1 MENAVNLELIITLIS
16 VVVAIVS
23 ARYALNVRKYLR
35 EIIDVSKRVSNNEH
49 HARMD
54 LGGNGGLGEFAKN
67 YNEMIRNLY
76 NTFDELEYKNLQL
89 RSILKSI
96 SNGILAIDIE
106 GNILLINDEA
116 KKMIGCPKE
125 VMVEGRNISFA
136 IRNDVILKQI
146 MMFMGSKE
154 NEKSVINLDDGR
166 FLRVK
171 LDPVYLQ
178 NNKSIVIGSIVNIE
192 DITERVRIE
201 NMRRDFVAN
210 VSHELKTP
218 LTSISGFAETLRLNE
233 NIDTETRNR
242 FLNIIDG
249 EANRLRRLIED
260 ILTLSF
266 IENDKKEE
274 TDEIV
279 LYSVYKKVEDMI
291 MISAKTKNISLNC
304 DADESIKIK
313 ANADYIKQVI
323 LNLVDNAIKYT
334 PENGEVNVKIFT
346 EEDKAVIKVS
356 DNGMGIP
363 KEDQSRIFERFYRV
377 DKARSREIGGTGLG
391 LAITKHI
398 VMNLGGTISVESELE
413 KGSTFTVKIPIKR
426 ERTVA

>member
-1 MENAVNLELIITLIS
+1 MVDTINIEIIITLVS
-16 VVVAIVS
+16 VVIAIVS
-23 ARYALNVRKYLR
+23 ARYAINVRKYLR

-54 LGGNGGLGEFAKN
+54 LGGNGELGEFAKN
-67 YNEMIRNLY
+67 YNDMIKNLY

-116 KKMIGCPKE
+116 KKMINCPKE

-136 IRNDVILKQI
+136 IRNDMILKQI

-154 NEKSVINLDDGR
+154 NEKTVVNLDDGR
-166 FLRVK
+166 FLRIK

-192 DITERVRIE
+192 DISERVRAE
-201 NMRRDFVAN
+201 NMRKDFVAN

-218 LTSISGFAETLRLNE
+218 LTSISGFAETLKLNE
-233 NIDTETRNR
+233 NIDKETRNR
-242 FLNIIDG
+242 FLGIIDG
-249 EANRLRRLIED
+249 EANRLKRLIED

-274 TDEIV
+274 KESIN
-279 LYSVYKKVEDMI
+279 LYSVYRRVEDML
-291 MISAKTKNISLNC
+291 MISAKTKSIELVC
-304 DADESIKIK
+304 DADESINIR
-313 ANADYIKQVI
+313 ANADYVKQII

-334 PENGEVNVKIFT
+334 PENGDVNVKIFK
-346 EEDKAVIKVS
+346 EKDYAVIKVS
-356 DNGMGIP
+356 DTGMGIP
-363 KEDQSRIFERFYRV
+363 KEDQARIFERFYRV

-398 VMNLGGTISVESELE
+398 VINLGGTISVESVLE

-426 ERTVA
+426 D

>member
-1 MENAVNLELIITLIS
+1 MDPINIELIVTLIS
-16 VVVAIVS
+16 VVIAIVS
-23 ARYALNVRKYLR
+23 ARYAINVRKYLR

-54 LGGNGGLGEFAKN
+54 LGGNGELGEFAKN
-67 YNEMIRNLY
+67 YNEMIKSLY

-116 KKMIGCPKE
+116 KKMINCPKE

-136 IRNDVILKQI
+136 IRNDLILKQI
-146 MMFMGSKE
+146 MMFMGSKV
-154 NEKSVINLDDGR
+154 NEKTIINMEDGR
-166 FLRVK
+166 FLRIK

-192 DITERVRIE
+192 DISERVRAE
-201 NMRRDFVAN
+201 NMRKDFVAN

-218 LTSISGFAETLRLNE
+218 LTSISGFAETLKLNE
-233 NIDTETRNR
+233 NIDKETRNR
-242 FLNIIDG
+242 FLTIIDG

-274 TDEIV
+274 KEAIN
-279 LYSVYKKVEDMI
+279 LYSVYRRVEDML
-291 MISAKTKNISLNC
+291 MISARTKNISLNC
-304 DADESIKIK
+304 DADETIKIA
-313 ANADYIKQVI
+313 ANADYVKQII

-334 PENGEVNVKIFT
+334 PENGNVNVKIFA
-346 EEDKAVIKVS
+346 DKDDAVIKVS
-356 DNGMGIP
+356 DTGMGIP
-363 KEDQSRIFERFYRV
+363 KEDQARIFERFYRV

-398 VMNLGGTISVESELE
+398 AMNLGGTISVESELE
-413 KGSTFTVKIPIKR
+413 KGSTFTVRIPIKR
-426 ERTVA
+426 D

>member
-1 MENAVNLELIITLIS
+1 MDPINIELIVTLIS
-16 VVVAIVS
+16 VVIAIVS
-23 ARYALNVRKYLR
+23 ARYAINVRKYLR

-54 LGGNGGLGEFAKN
+54 LGGNGELGEFAKN
-67 YNEMIRNLY
+67 YNEMIKNLY

-116 KKMIGCPKE
+116 KKMINCPKE

-136 IRNDVILKQI
+136 IRNDLILKQI

-154 NEKSVINLDDGR
+154 NEKTVVNLDDGR
-166 FLRVK
+166 FLRIK

-192 DITERVRIE
+192 DISERVRAE
-201 NMRRDFVAN
+201 NMRKDFVAN

-218 LTSISGFAETLRLNE
+218 LTSISGFAETLKLNE
-233 NIDTETRNR
+233 NIDKETRNR
-242 FLNIIDG
+242 FLGIIDG
-249 EANRLRRLIED
+249 EANRLKRLIED

-274 TDEIV
+274 KESIN
-279 LYSVYKKVEDMI
+279 LYSVYRRVEDML
-291 MISAKTKNISLNC
+291 MISAKTKSIELVC
-304 DADESIKIK
+304 DADESINIR
-313 ANADYIKQVI
+313 ANADYVKQII

-334 PENGEVNVKIFT
+334 PENGDVNVKIFK
-346 EEDKAVIKVS
+346 EKDYAVIKVS
-356 DNGMGIP
+356 DTGMGIP
-363 KEDQSRIFERFYRV
+363 KEDQARIFERFYRV

-398 VMNLGGTISVESELE
+398 VINLGGTISVESVLE

-426 ERTVA
+426 D

>member
-1 MENAVNLELIITLIS
+1 MDPINIELIVTLIS
-16 VVVAIVS
+16 VVIAIVS
-23 ARYALNVRKYLR
+23 ARYAINVRKYLR

-54 LGGNGGLGEFAKN
+54 LGGNGELGEFAKN
-67 YNEMIRNLY
+67 YNEMIKSLY
-76 NTFDELEYKNLQL
+76 NTFDELEYKNLEL

-116 KKMIGCPKE
+116 KKMINCPKE

-136 IRNDVILKQI
+136 IRNDLILKQI
-146 MMFMGSKE
+146 MMFMGSKV
-154 NEKSVINLDDGR
+154 NEKTIINMEDGR
-166 FLRVK
+166 FLRIK

-192 DITERVRIE
+192 DISERVRAE
-201 NMRRDFVAN
+201 NMRKDFVAN

-218 LTSISGFAETLRLNE
+218 LTSISGFAETLKLNE
-233 NIDTETRNR
+233 NIDKETRNR
-242 FLNIIDG
+242 FLTIIDG

-274 TDEIV
+274 KEAIN
-279 LYSVYKKVEDMI
+279 LYSVYRRVEDML
-291 MISAKTKNISLNC
+291 MISARTKNISLNC
-304 DADESIKIK
+304 DADETIKIA
-313 ANADYIKQVI
+313 ANADYVKQII

-334 PENGEVNVKIFT
+334 PENGNVNVKIFA
-346 EEDKAVIKVS
+346 DKDDAVIKVS
-356 DNGMGIP
+356 DTGMGIP
-363 KEDQSRIFERFYRV
+363 KEDQARIFERFYRV

-398 VMNLGGTISVESELE
+398 AMNLGGTISVESELE
-413 KGSTFTVKIPIKR
+413 KGSTFTVRIPIKR
-426 ERTVA
+426 D

>member
-1 MENAVNLELIITLIS
+1 MVDTINIEIIITLVS
-16 VVVAIVS
+16 VVIAIVS
-23 ARYALNVRKYLR
+23 ARYAINVRKYLR

-54 LGGNGGLGEFAKN
+54 LGGNGELGEFAKN
-67 YNEMIRNLY
+67 YNDMIKSLY
-76 NTFDELEYKNLQL
+76 NTLDELEYKNLQL

-116 KKMIGCPKE
+116 KKMINCPKE

-136 IRNDVILKQI
+136 IRNDLILKQI

-154 NEKSVINLDDGR
+154 NEKTVVNLDDGR
-166 FLRVK
+166 FLRIK

-192 DITERVRIE
+192 DISERVRAE
-201 NMRRDFVAN
+201 NMRKDFVAN

-218 LTSISGFAETLRLNE
+218 LTSISGFAETLKLNE
-233 NIDTETRNR
+233 NIDKETRNR
-242 FLNIIDG
+242 FLGIIDG
-249 EANRLRRLIED
+249 EANRLKRLIED

-274 TDEIV
+274 KESIN
-279 LYSVYKKVEDMI
+279 LYSVYRRVEDML
-291 MISAKTKNISLNC
+291 MISAKTKSIELVC
-304 DADESIKIK
+304 DADESINIR
-313 ANADYIKQVI
+313 ANADYVKQII

-334 PENGEVNVKIFT
+334 PENGDVNVKIFK
-346 EEDKAVIKVS
+346 EKDYAVIKVS
-356 DNGMGIP
+356 DTGMGIP
-363 KEDQSRIFERFYRV
+363 KEDQARIFERFYRV

-398 VMNLGGTISVESELE
+398 VINLGGTISVESVLE

-426 ERTVA
+426 D

>member
-1 MENAVNLELIITLIS
+1 MDPINIELIVTLIS
-16 VVVAIVS
+16 VVIAIVS
-23 ARYALNVRKYLR
+23 ARYAINVRKYLR

-54 LGGNGGLGEFAKN
+54 LGGNGELGEFAKN
-67 YNEMIRNLY
+67 YNEMIKSLY

-116 KKMIGCPKE
+116 KKMINCPKE

-136 IRNDVILKQI
+136 IRNNLILKQI
-146 MMFMGSKE
+146 MMFMGSKV
-154 NEKSVINLDDGR
+154 NEKTIINMEDGR
-166 FLRVK
+166 FLRIK

-192 DITERVRIE
+192 DISERVRAE
-201 NMRRDFVAN
+201 NMRKDFVAN

-218 LTSISGFAETLRLNE
+218 LTSISGFAETLKLNE
-233 NIDTETRNR
+233 NIDKETRNR
-242 FLNIIDG
+242 FLTIIDG

-274 TDEIV
+274 KEAIN
-279 LYSVYKKVEDMI
+279 LYSVYRRVEDML
-291 MISAKTKNISLNC
+291 MISARTKNISLNC
-304 DADESIKIK
+304 DADETIKIA
-313 ANADYIKQVI
+313 ANADYVKQII

-334 PENGEVNVKIFT
+334 PENGNVNVKIFA
-346 EEDKAVIKVS
+346 DKDDAVIKVS
-356 DNGMGIP
+356 DTGMGIP
-363 KEDQSRIFERFYRV
+363 KEDQARIFERFYRV

-398 VMNLGGTISVESELE
+398 AMNLGGTISVESELE
-413 KGSTFTVKIPIKR
+413 KGSTFTVRIPIKR
-426 ERTVA
+426 D

>member
-1 MENAVNLELIITLIS
+1 MDPINIELIVTLIS
-16 VVVAIVS
+16 VVIAIVS
-23 ARYALNVRKYLR
+23 ARYAINVRKYLR

-54 LGGNGGLGEFAKN
+54 LGGNGELGEFAKN
-67 YNEMIRNLY
+67 YNEMIKSLY

-89 RSILKSI
+89 KSILKSI

-116 KKMIGCPKE
+116 KKMINCPKE

-136 IRNDVILKQI
+136 IRNDLILKQI
-146 MMFMGSKE
+146 MMFMGSKV
-154 NEKSVINLDDGR
+154 NEKTIINMEDGR
-166 FLRVK
+166 FLRIK

-192 DITERVRIE
+192 DISERVRAE
-201 NMRRDFVAN
+201 NMRKDFVAN

-218 LTSISGFAETLRLNE
+218 LTSISGFAETLKLNE
-233 NIDTETRNR
+233 NIDKETRNR
-242 FLNIIDG
+242 FLTIIDG

-274 TDEIV
+274 KEAIN
-279 LYSVYKKVEDMI
+279 LYSVYRRVEDML
-291 MISAKTKNISLNC
+291 MISARTKNISLNC
-304 DADESIKIK
+304 NADETIKIA
-313 ANADYIKQVI
+313 ANADYVKQII

-334 PENGEVNVKIFT
+334 PENGDVNVKIFA
-346 EEDKAVIKVS
+346 DKDDAVIKVS
-356 DNGMGIP
+356 DTGMGIP
-363 KEDQSRIFERFYRV
+363 KEDQARIFERFYRV

-398 VMNLGGTISVESELE
+398 AMNLGGTISVESELE
-413 KGSTFTVKIPIKR
+413 KGSTFTVRIPMKR
-426 ERTVA
+426 D

>member
-1 MENAVNLELIITLIS
+1 MDTISIEIIITLVS
-16 VVVAIVS
+16 VVIAIIS
-23 ARYALNVRKYLR
+23 ARYAINVRKYLR

-54 LGGNGGLGEFAKN
+54 LGGNGELGEFAKN
-67 YNEMIRNLY
+67 YNDMIKNLY
-76 NTFDELEYKNLQL
+76 NTFEELEYKNLQL

-116 KKMIGCPKE
+116 KKMINCPKE

-136 IRNDVILKQI
+136 IRDEIILKQI

-154 NEKSVINLDDGR
+154 NEKTIVNLDDGR
-166 FLRVK
+166 FFRIK

-178 NNKSIVIGSIVNIE
+178 NNKSIVIGSIVNLE
-192 DITERVRIE
+192 DISERVRVE
-201 NMRRDFVAN
+201 NMRKDFVAN

-218 LTSISGFAETLRLNE
+218 LTSISGFAETLKLNE
-233 NIDTETRNR
+233 NIDKETRNR
-242 FLNIIDG
+242 FLGIIDG
-249 EANRLRRLIED
+249 EANRLKRLIED

-266 IENDKKEE
+266 IENDKKTEK
-274 TDEIV
+274 DDIN
-279 LYSVYKKVEDMI
+279 LYSVYRRVEDML
-291 MISAKTKNISLNC
+291 MISAKTKNIDLNC
-304 DADESIKIK
+304 DADESIKIR
-313 ANADYIKQVI
+313 ANADYVKQII

-334 PENGEVNVKIFT
+334 PENGEVNVKIFK
-346 EEDKAVIKVS
+346 EKDNAVIKVS
-356 DNGMGIP
+356 DTGMGIP

-398 VMNLGGTISVESELE
+398 VMNLGGSISVESALE
-413 KGSTFTVKIPIKR
+413 KGSTFTVKIPMKR
-426 ERTVA
+426 D

>member
-1 MENAVNLELIITLIS
+1 MDPINIELIVTLIS
-16 VVVAIVS
+16 VVIAIVS
-23 ARYALNVRKYLR
+23 ARYAINVRKYLR

-54 LGGNGGLGEFAKN
+54 LGGNGELGEFAKN
-67 YNEMIRNLY
+67 YNEMIKSLY

-116 KKMIGCPKE
+116 KKMINCPKE

-136 IRNDVILKQI
+136 IRNELILKQI
-146 MMFMGSKE
+146 MMFMGSKV
-154 NEKSVINLDDGR
+154 NEKTIINMEDGR
-166 FLRVK
+166 FLRIK

-192 DITERVRIE
+192 DISERVRAE
-201 NMRRDFVAN
+201 NMRKDFVAN

-218 LTSISGFAETLRLNE
+218 LTSISGFAETLKLNE
-233 NIDTETRNR
+233 NIDKETRNR
-242 FLNIIDG
+242 FLTIIDG

-274 TDEIV
+274 KEAIN
-279 LYSVYKKVEDMI
+279 LYSVYRRVEDML
-291 MISAKTKNISLNC
+291 MISARTKNISLNC
-304 DADESIKIK
+304 NADETIKIA
-313 ANADYIKQVI
+313 ANADYVKQII

-334 PENGEVNVKIFT
+334 PENGDVNVKIFA
-346 EEDKAVIKVS
+346 DKDDAVIKLS
-356 DNGMGIP
+356 DTGMGIP
-363 KEDQSRIFERFYRV
+363 KEDQARIFERFYRV

-398 VMNLGGTISVESELE
+398 AMNLGGTISVESELE
-413 KGSTFTVKIPIKR
+413 KGSTFTVRIPMKR
-426 ERTVA
+426 D

>member
-1 MENAVNLELIITLIS
+1 MDPINIELIVTLIS
-16 VVVAIVS
+16 VVIAIVS
-23 ARYALNVRKYLR
+23 ARYAINVRKYLR

-54 LGGNGGLGEFAKN
+54 LGGNGELGEFAKN
-67 YNEMIRNLY
+67 YNEMIKSLY

-116 KKMIGCPKE
+116 KKMINCPKE

-136 IRNDVILKQI
+136 IRNDLILKQI

-154 NEKSVINLDDGR
+154 NEKTIINMEDGR
-166 FLRVK
+166 FLRIK

-192 DITERVRIE
+192 DISERVRAE
-201 NMRRDFVAN
+201 NMRKDFVAN

-218 LTSISGFAETLRLNE
+218 LTSISGFAETLKLNE
-233 NIDTETRNR
+233 NIDKETRNR
-242 FLNIIDG
+242 FLTIIDG

-274 TDEIV
+274 KEAIN
-279 LYSVYKKVEDMI
+279 LYSVYRRVEDML
-291 MISAKTKNISLNC
+291 MISARTKNISLNC
-304 DADESIKIK
+304 DADETIKIA
-313 ANADYIKQVI
+313 ANADYVKQII

-334 PENGEVNVKIFT
+334 PENGDVNVKIFA
-346 EEDKAVIKVS
+346 DKDDAVIKVS
-356 DNGMGIP
+356 DTGMGIP
-363 KEDQSRIFERFYRV
+363 KEDQARIFERFYRV
-377 DKARSREIGGTGLG
+377 DKARSREVGGTGLG

-398 VMNLGGTISVESELE
+398 VKNLDGTINVKSELGQ
-413 KGSTFTVKIPIKR
+413 GSEFIITIPKKNFLK
-426 ERTVA
+426 

>member
-1 MENAVNLELIITLIS
+1 MVDTINIEIIITLVS
-16 VVVAIVS
+16 VVIAIVS
-23 ARYALNVRKYLR
+23 ARYAINVRKYLR

-54 LGGNGGLGEFAKN
+54 LGGNGELGEFAKN
-67 YNEMIRNLY
+67 YNDMIKNLY

-116 KKMIGCPKE
+116 KKMINCPKE

-136 IRNDVILKQI
+136 IRNDMILKQI
-146 MMFMGSKE
+146 MMFMGSEE
-154 NEKSVINLDDGR
+154 NEKTVVNLDDGR
-166 FLRVK
+166 FLRIK

-192 DITERVRIE
+192 DISERVRAE
-201 NMRRDFVAN
+201 NMRKDFVAN

-218 LTSISGFAETLRLNE
+218 LTSISGFAETLKLNE
-233 NIDTETRNR
+233 NIDKETRNR
-242 FLNIIDG
+242 FLGIIDG
-249 EANRLRRLIED
+249 EANRLKRLIED

-274 TDEIV
+274 KESIN
-279 LYSVYKKVEDMI
+279 LYSVYRRVEDML
-291 MISAKTKNISLNC
+291 MISAKTKSIELVC
-304 DADESIKIK
+304 DADESINIR
-313 ANADYIKQVI
+313 ANADYVKQII

-334 PENGEVNVKIFT
+334 PENGDVNVKIFK
-346 EEDKAVIKVS
+346 EKDYAVIKVS
-356 DNGMGIP
+356 DTGMGIP
-363 KEDQSRIFERFYRV
+363 KEDQARIFERFYRV

-398 VMNLGGTISVESELE
+398 VINLGGTISVESVLE

-426 ERTVA
+426 D

>member
-1 MENAVNLELIITLIS
+1 MDPINIELIVTLIS
-16 VVVAIVS
+16 VVIAIVS
-23 ARYALNVRKYLR
+23 ARYAINVRKYLR

-54 LGGNGGLGEFAKN
+54 LGGNGELGEFAKN
-67 YNEMIRNLY
+67 YNEMIKSLY

-116 KKMIGCPKE
+116 KKMINCPKE

-136 IRNDVILKQI
+136 IRNDLILKQI
-146 MMFMGSKE
+146 MMFMGSKV
-154 NEKSVINLDDGR
+154 NEKTIINMEDGR
-166 FLRVK
+166 FLRIK

-192 DITERVRIE
+192 DISERVRAE
-201 NMRRDFVAN
+201 NMRKDFVAN

-218 LTSISGFAETLRLNE
+218 LTSISGFAETLKLNE
-233 NIDTETRNR
+233 NIDKETRNR
-242 FLNIIDG
+242 FLTIIDG

-274 TDEIV
+274 KEAIN
-279 LYSVYKKVEDMI
+279 LYSVYRRVEDML
-291 MISAKTKNISLNC
+291 MISARTKNISLNC
-304 DADESIKIK
+304 NADETIKIA
-313 ANADYIKQVI
+313 ANADYVKQII

-334 PENGEVNVKIFT
+334 PENGDVNVKIFA
-346 EEDKAVIKVS
+346 DKDDAVIKVS
-356 DNGMGIP
+356 DTGMGIP
-363 KEDQSRIFERFYRV
+363 KEDQARIFERFYRV

-398 VMNLGGTISVESELE
+398 AMNLGGTISVESELE
-413 KGSTFTVKIPIKR
+413 KGSTFTVRIPMKR
-426 ERTVA
+426 D

>member
-1 MENAVNLELIITLIS
+1 MSLEIIITLIS
-16 VVVAIVS
+16 VVIAIVS
-23 ARYALNVRKYLR
+23 VRYAINVRKYLR
-35 EIIDVSKRVSNNEH
+35 EIIEVSKRVSNNEH

-54 LGGNGGLGEFAKN
+54 LGGNGELGEFAKN
-67 YNEMIRNLY
+67 YNEMIKSLY

-116 KKMIGCPKE
+116 KKMINCPKE

-136 IRNDVILKQI
+136 IRNNLILKQI
-146 MMFMGSKE
+146 MMFMGSKV
-154 NEKSVINLDDGR
+154 NEKTIINMEDGR
-166 FLRVK
+166 FLRIK

-192 DITERVRIE
+192 DISERVRAE
-201 NMRRDFVAN
+201 NMRKDFVAN

-218 LTSISGFAETLRLNE
+218 LTSISGFAETLKLNE
-233 NIDTETRNR
+233 NIDKETRNR
-242 FLNIIDG
+242 FLTIIDG

-274 TDEIV
+274 KEAIN
-279 LYSVYKKVEDMI
+279 LYSVYRRVEDML
-291 MISAKTKNISLNC
+291 MISARTKNISLNC
-304 DADESIKIK
+304 DADETIKIA
-313 ANADYIKQVI
+313 ANADYVKQII

-334 PENGEVNVKIFT
+334 PENGNVNVKIFA
-346 EEDKAVIKVS
+346 DKDDAVIKVS
-356 DNGMGIP
+356 DTGMGIP
-363 KEDQSRIFERFYRV
+363 KEDQARIFERFYRV

-398 VMNLGGTISVESELE
+398 AMNLGGTISVESELE
-413 KGSTFTVKIPIKR
+413 KGSTFTVRIPIKR
-426 ERTVA
+426 D

>member
-1 MENAVNLELIITLIS
+1 MDPINIELIVTLIS
-16 VVVAIVS
+16 VVIAIIS
-23 ARYALNVRKYLR
+23 ARYAINVRKYLR

-54 LGGNGGLGEFAKN
+54 LGGNGELGEFAKN
-67 YNEMIRNLY
+67 YNEMIKSLY

-116 KKMIGCPKE
+116 KKMINCPKE

-136 IRNDVILKQI
+136 IRNELILKQI
-146 MMFMGSKE
+146 MMFMGSKV
-154 NEKSVINLDDGR
+154 NEKTIINMEDGR
-166 FLRVK
+166 FLRIK

-192 DITERVRIE
+192 DISERVRAE
-201 NMRRDFVAN
+201 NMRKDFVAN

-218 LTSISGFAETLRLNE
+218 LTSISGFAETLKLNE
-233 NIDTETRNR
+233 NIDKETRNR
-242 FLNIIDG
+242 FLTIIDG

-274 TDEIV
+274 KEAIN
-279 LYSVYKKVEDMI
+279 LYSVYRRVEDML
-291 MISAKTKNISLNC
+291 MISARTKNISLNC
-304 DADESIKIK
+304 NADETIKIA
-313 ANADYIKQVI
+313 ANADYVKQII

-334 PENGEVNVKIFT
+334 PENGDVNVKIFA
-346 EEDKAVIKVS
+346 DKDDAVIKVS
-356 DNGMGIP
+356 DTGMGIP
-363 KEDQSRIFERFYRV
+363 KEDQARIFERFYRV

-398 VMNLGGTISVESELE
+398 AMNLGGTISVESELE
-413 KGSTFTVKIPIKR
+413 KGSTFTVRIPMKR
-426 ERTVA
+426 D

>member
-1 MENAVNLELIITLIS
+1 
-16 VVVAIVS
+16 
-23 ARYALNVRKYLR
+23 
-35 EIIDVSKRVSNNEH
+35 
-49 HARMD
+49 
-54 LGGNGGLGEFAKN
+54 
-67 YNEMIRNLY
+67 MIKSLY

-116 KKMIGCPKE
+116 KKMINCPKE

-136 IRNDVILKQI
+136 IRNDLILKQI
-146 MMFMGSKE
+146 MMFMGSKV
-154 NEKSVINLDDGR
+154 NEKTIINMEDGR
-166 FLRVK
+166 FLRIK

-192 DITERVRIE
+192 DISERVRAE
-201 NMRRDFVAN
+201 NMRKDFVAN

-218 LTSISGFAETLRLNE
+218 LTSISGFAETLKLNE
-233 NIDTETRNR
+233 NIDKETRNR
-242 FLNIIDG
+242 FLTIID

-274 TDEIV
+274 KEAIN
-279 LYSVYKKVEDMI
+279 LYSVYRRVEDML
-291 MISAKTKNISLNC
+291 MISARTKNISLNC
-304 DADESIKIK
+304 NADETIKIA
-313 ANADYIKQVI
+313 ANADYVKQII

-334 PENGEVNVKIFT
+334 PENGDVNVKIFA
-346 EEDKAVIKVS
+346 DKDDAVIKVS
-356 DNGMGIP
+356 DTGMGIP
-363 KEDQSRIFERFYRV
+363 KEDQARIFERFYRV

-398 VMNLGGTISVESELE
+398 AMNLGGTISVESELE
-413 KGSTFTVKIPIKR
+413 KGSTFTVRIPMKR
-426 ERTVA
+426 D

>member
-1 MENAVNLELIITLIS
+1 MDPINIELIVTLIS
-16 VVVAIVS
+16 VVIAIVS
-23 ARYALNVRKYLR
+23 ARYAINVRKYLR
-35 EIIDVSKRVSNNEH
+35 EIINVSKRVSNNEH

-54 LGGNGGLGEFAKN
+54 LGGNGELGEFAKN
-67 YNEMIRNLY
+67 YNEMIKSLY

-116 KKMIGCPKE
+116 KKMINCPKE

-136 IRNDVILKQI
+136 IRNELILKQI
-146 MMFMGSKE
+146 MMFMGSKV
-154 NEKSVINLDDGR
+154 NEKTIINMEDGR
-166 FLRVK
+166 FLRIK

-192 DITERVRIE
+192 DISERVRAE
-201 NMRRDFVAN
+201 NMRKDFVAN

-218 LTSISGFAETLRLNE
+218 LTSISGFAETLKLNE
-233 NIDTETRNR
+233 NIDKETRNR
-242 FLNIIDG
+242 FLTIIDG

-274 TDEIV
+274 KEAIN
-279 LYSVYKKVEDMI
+279 LYSVYRRVEDML
-291 MISAKTKNISLNC
+291 MISARTKNISLNC
-304 DADESIKIK
+304 NADETIKIA
-313 ANADYIKQVI
+313 ANADYVKQII

-334 PENGEVNVKIFT
+334 PENGDVNVKIFA
-346 EEDKAVIKVS
+346 DKDDAVIKVS
-356 DNGMGIP
+356 DTGMGIP
-363 KEDQSRIFERFYRV
+363 KEDQARIFERFYRV

-398 VMNLGGTISVESELE
+398 AMNLGGTISVESELE
-413 KGSTFTVKIPIKR
+413 KGSTFTVRIPMKR
-426 ERTVA
+426 D

>member
-1 MENAVNLELIITLIS
+1 MDTMSLEVIITLIS
-16 VVVAIVS
+16 VVIAIVS
-23 ARYALNVRKYLR
+23 ARYAINVRKYLR

-54 LGGNGGLGEFAKN
+54 LGGNGELGEFAKN
-67 YNEMIRNLY
+67 YNEMIKNLY
-76 NTFDELEYKNLQL
+76 NTFDELEYKIFQL

-116 KKMIGCPKE
+116 KKMINCPKE

-136 IRNDVILKQI
+136 IRNELILKQI

-154 NEKSVINLDDGR
+154 YEKTVINLDDGR
-166 FLRVK
+166 FFRIK

-192 DITERVRIE
+192 DISERVRAE
-201 NMRRDFVAN
+201 NMRKDFVAN

-218 LTSISGFAETLRLNE
+218 LTSISGFAETLKLNE
-233 NIDTETRNR
+233 NIDKETRNR
-242 FLNIIDG
+242 FLTIIDG

-274 TDEIV
+274 KEAIN
-279 LYSVYKKVEDMI
+279 LYSVYRRVEDML
-291 MISAKTKNISLNC
+291 MISAKTKNIALAC
-304 DADESIKIK
+304 EADESISLQ
-313 ANADYIKQVI
+313 ANADYVKQII

-334 PENGEVNVKIFT
+334 PENGAVNVKIFT
-346 EEDKAVIKVS
+346 EKENAVIKVS
-356 DNGMGIP
+356 DTGMGIP

-426 ERTVA
+426 D

>member
-1 MENAVNLELIITLIS
+1 MVDTINIEIIITLVS
-16 VVVAIVS
+16 VVIAIVS
-23 ARYALNVRKYLR
+23 ARYAINVRKYLR

-54 LGGNGGLGEFAKN
+54 LGGNGELGEFAKN
-67 YNEMIRNLY
+67 YNDMIKNLY

-116 KKMIGCPKE
+116 KKMINCPKE

-136 IRNDVILKQI
+136 IRNDMILKQI

-154 NEKSVINLDDGR
+154 NEKTIINMEDGR
-166 FLRVK
+166 FLRIK

-192 DITERVRIE
+192 DISERVRAE
-201 NMRRDFVAN
+201 NMRKDFVAN

-218 LTSISGFAETLRLNE
+218 LTSISGFAETLKLNE
-233 NIDTETRNR
+233 NIDKETRNR
-242 FLNIIDG
+242 FLGIIDG
-249 EANRLRRLIED
+249 EANRLKRLIED

-274 TDEIV
+274 KESIN
-279 LYSVYKKVEDMI
+279 LYSVYRRVEDML
-291 MISAKTKNISLNC
+291 MISAKTKSIELVC
-304 DADESIKIK
+304 DADESINIR
-313 ANADYIKQVI
+313 ANADYVKQII

-334 PENGEVNVKIFT
+334 PENGDVNVKIFK
-346 EEDKAVIKVS
+346 EKDYAVIKVS
-356 DNGMGIP
+356 DTGMGIP
-363 KEDQSRIFERFYRV
+363 KEDQARIFERFYRV

-398 VMNLGGTISVESELE
+398 VINLGGTISVESVLE

-426 ERTVA
+426 D

>member
-1 MENAVNLELIITLIS
+1 MDTMSLEVIITLIS
-16 VVVAIVS
+16 LVIAIVS
-23 ARYALNVRKYLR
+23 ARYAINVRKYLR

-54 LGGNGGLGEFAKN
+54 LGGNGELGEFAKN
-67 YNEMIRNLY
+67 YNEMIKSLY

-116 KKMIGCPKE
+116 KKMINCPKE

-136 IRNDVILKQI
+136 IRNELILKQI

-154 NEKSVINLDDGR
+154 NEKIVINLDDGR
-166 FLRVK
+166 FFRIK

-192 DITERVRIE
+192 DISERVRAE
-201 NMRRDFVAN
+201 NMRKDFVAN

-218 LTSISGFAETLRLNE
+218 LTSISGFAETLKLNE
-233 NIDTETRNR
+233 NIDKETRNR
-242 FLNIIDG
+242 FLTIIDG

-274 TDEIV
+274 KEAIN
-279 LYSVYKKVEDMI
+279 LYSVYRRVEDML
-291 MISAKTKNISLNC
+291 MISAKTKNIALVC
-304 DADESIKIK
+304 EADESISLQ
-313 ANADYIKQVI
+313 ANADYVKQII

-334 PENGEVNVKIFT
+334 PENGAVNVKIFT
-346 EEDKAVIKVS
+346 EKENAVIKVS
-356 DNGMGIP
+356 DTGMGIP

-413 KGSTFTVKIPIKR
+413 KGSTFTVKIPM
-426 ERTVA
+426 ERD

>member
-1 MENAVNLELIITLIS
+1 MDPINIELIVTLIS
-16 VVVAIVS
+16 VVIAIVS
-23 ARYALNVRKYLR
+23 ARYAINVRKYLR

-54 LGGNGGLGEFAKN
+54 LGGNGELGEFAKN
-67 YNEMIRNLY
+67 YNEMIKSLY

-116 KKMIGCPKE
+116 KKMINCPKE

-136 IRNDVILKQI
+136 IRNNLILKQI
-146 MMFMGSKE
+146 MMFMGSKV
-154 NEKSVINLDDGR
+154 NEKTIINMEDGR
-166 FLRVK
+166 FLRIK
-171 LDPVYLQ
+171 LDPVYIQ

-192 DITERVRIE
+192 DISERVRAE
-201 NMRRDFVAN
+201 NMRKDFVAN

-218 LTSISGFAETLRLNE
+218 LTSISGFAETLKLNE
-233 NIDTETRNR
+233 NIDKETRNR
-242 FLNIIDG
+242 FLTIIDG

-274 TDEIV
+274 KEAIN
-279 LYSVYKKVEDMI
+279 LYSVYRRVEDML
-291 MISAKTKNISLNC
+291 MISARTKNISLNC
-304 DADESIKIK
+304 NADETIKIA
-313 ANADYIKQVI
+313 ANADYVKQVI

-334 PENGEVNVKIFT
+334 PENGDVNVKIFA
-346 EEDKAVIKVS
+346 DKDDAVIKVS
-356 DNGMGIP
+356 DTGMGIP
-363 KEDQSRIFERFYRV
+363 KEDQARIFERFYRV

-398 VMNLGGTISVESELE
+398 AMNLGGTISVESELE
-413 KGSTFTVKIPIKR
+413 KGSTFTVRIPMKR
-426 ERTVA
+426 D

>member
-1 MENAVNLELIITLIS
+1 MDTMSLEVIITLIS
-16 VVVAIVS
+16 VVIAIVS
-23 ARYALNVRKYLR
+23 ARYAINVRKYLR

-54 LGGNGGLGEFAKN
+54 LGGNGELGEFAKN
-67 YNEMIRNLY
+67 YNEMIKNLY

-116 KKMIGCPKE
+116 KKMINCPKE

-136 IRNDVILKQI
+136 IRNELILKQI

-154 NEKSVINLDDGR
+154 NEKTVINLDDGR
-166 FLRVK
+166 FFRIK

-192 DITERVRIE
+192 DISERVRAE
-201 NMRRDFVAN
+201 NMRKDFVAN

-218 LTSISGFAETLRLNE
+218 LTSISGFAETLKLNE
-233 NIDTETRNR
+233 NIDKETRNR
-242 FLNIIDG
+242 FLTIIDG

-274 TDEIV
+274 KEAIN
-279 LYSVYKKVEDMI
+279 LYSVYRRVEDML
-291 MISAKTKNISLNC
+291 MISAKTKNIALAC
-304 DADESIKIK
+304 EADESISLQ
-313 ANADYIKQVI
+313 ANADYVKQII

-334 PENGEVNVKIFT
+334 PENGAVNVKIFT
-346 EEDKAVIKVS
+346 EKENAVIKVS
-356 DNGMGIP
+356 DTGMGIP

-413 KGSTFTVKIPIKR
+413 KGSTFTVKIPM
-426 ERTVA
+426 ERD

>member
-1 MENAVNLELIITLIS
+1 MDPINIELIVTLIS
-16 VVVAIVS
+16 VVIAIVS
-23 ARYALNVRKYLR
+23 ARYAINVRKYLR

-54 LGGNGGLGEFAKN
+54 LGGNGELGEFAKN
-67 YNEMIRNLY
+67 YNEMIKSLY

-116 KKMIGCPKE
+116 KKMINCPKE

-136 IRNDVILKQI
+136 IRNDLILKQI
-146 MMFMGSKE
+146 MMFMGSKV
-154 NEKSVINLDDGR
+154 NEKTIINMEDGR
-166 FLRVK
+166 FLRIK

-192 DITERVRIE
+192 DISERVRAE
-201 NMRRDFVAN
+201 NMRKDFVAN

-218 LTSISGFAETLRLNE
+218 LTSISGFAETLKLNE
-233 NIDTETRNR
+233 NIDKETRNR
-242 FLNIIDG
+242 FLTIIDG

-274 TDEIV
+274 KEAIN
-279 LYSVYKKVEDMI
+279 LYSVYRRVEDML
-291 MISAKTKNISLNC
+291 MISARTKNISLNC
-304 DADESIKIK
+304 DADETIKIA
-313 ANADYIKQVI
+313 ANADYVKQII

-334 PENGEVNVKIFT
+334 QENGNVNVKIFA
-346 EEDKAVIKVS
+346 DKDDAVIKVS
-356 DNGMGIP
+356 DTGMGIP
-363 KEDQSRIFERFYRV
+363 KEDQARIFERFYRV

-398 VMNLGGTISVESELE
+398 AMNLGGTISVESELE
-413 KGSTFTVKIPIKR
+413 KGSTFTVRIPIKR
-426 ERTVA
+426 D

>member
-1 MENAVNLELIITLIS
+1 MDPINIELIVTLIS
-16 VVVAIVS
+16 VVIAIVS
-23 ARYALNVRKYLR
+23 ARYAINVRKYLR

-54 LGGNGGLGEFAKN
+54 LGGNGELGEFAKN
-67 YNEMIRNLY
+67 YNEMIKSLY

-116 KKMIGCPKE
+116 KKMINCPKE

-136 IRNDVILKQI
+136 IRNDLILKQI
-146 MMFMGSKE
+146 MMFMGSKV
-154 NEKSVINLDDGR
+154 NEKTIINMEDGR
-166 FLRVK
+166 FLRIK

-192 DITERVRIE
+192 DISERVRAE
-201 NMRRDFVAN
+201 NMRKDFVAN

-218 LTSISGFAETLRLNE
+218 LTSISGFAETLKLNE
-233 NIDTETRNR
+233 NIDKETRNR
-242 FLNIIDG
+242 FLTIIDG

-274 TDEIV
+274 KEAIN
-279 LYSVYKKVEDMI
+279 LYSVYRRVEDML
-291 MISAKTKNISLNC
+291 MISARTKNISLNC
-304 DADESIKIK
+304 NADETIKIA
-313 ANADYIKQVI
+313 ANADYVKQII

-334 PENGEVNVKIFT
+334 PENGDVNVKIFA
-346 EEDKAVIKVS
+346 DKDDAIIKVS
-356 DNGMGIP
+356 DTGMGIP
-363 KEDQSRIFERFYRV
+363 KEDQARIFERFYRV

-398 VMNLGGTISVESELE
+398 AMNLGGTISVESELE
-413 KGSTFTVKIPIKR
+413 KGSTFTVRIPMKR
-426 ERTVA
+426 D

>member
-1 MENAVNLELIITLIS
+1 MDPINIELIVTLIS
-16 VVVAIVS
+16 VVIAIVS
-23 ARYALNVRKYLR
+23 ARYAINVRKYLR

-54 LGGNGGLGEFAKN
+54 LGGNGELGEFAKN
-67 YNEMIRNLY
+67 YNEMIKSLY

-116 KKMIGCPKE
+116 KKMINCPKE

-136 IRNDVILKQI
+136 IRNDLILKQI
-146 MMFMGSKE
+146 MMFMGSKV
-154 NEKSVINLDDGR
+154 NEKTIINMEDGR
-166 FLRVK
+166 FLRIK

-192 DITERVRIE
+192 DISERVRAE
-201 NMRRDFVAN
+201 NMRKDFVAN

-218 LTSISGFAETLRLNE
+218 LTSISGFAETLKLNE
-233 NIDTETRNR
+233 NIDKETRNR
-242 FLNIIDG
+242 FLTIIDG

-274 TDEIV
+274 KEAIN
-279 LYSVYKKVEDMI
+279 LYSVYRRVEDML
-291 MISAKTKNISLNC
+291 MISARTKNISLNC
-304 DADESIKIK
+304 NADETIKIA
-313 ANADYIKQVI
+313 ANADYVKQII

-334 PENGEVNVKIFT
+334 PENGDVNVKIFA
-346 EEDKAVIKVS
+346 DKDDAVIKVS
-356 DNGMGIP
+356 DTGMGIP
-363 KEDQSRIFERFYRV
+363 KEDQARIFERFYRV
-377 DKARSREIGGTGLG
+377 DKARSREIGGTGLV

-398 VMNLGGTISVESELE
+398 AMNLGGTISVESELE
-413 KGSTFTVKIPIKR
+413 KGSTFTVRIPMKR
-426 ERTVA
+426 D

>member
-1 MENAVNLELIITLIS
+1 MVDTINIEIIITLVS
-16 VVVAIVS
+16 VVIAIVS
-23 ARYALNVRKYLR
+23 ARYAINVRKYLR

-54 LGGNGGLGEFAKN
+54 LGGNGELGEFAKN
-67 YNEMIRNLY
+67 YNDMIKNLY

-116 KKMIGCPKE
+116 KKMINCPKE

-136 IRNDVILKQI
+136 IRNDLILKQI

-154 NEKSVINLDDGR
+154 NEKTIINMEDGR
-166 FLRVK
+166 FLRIK

-192 DITERVRIE
+192 DISERVRAE
-201 NMRRDFVAN
+201 NMRKDFVAN

-218 LTSISGFAETLRLNE
+218 LTSISGFAETLKLNE
-233 NIDTETRNR
+233 NIDKETRNR
-242 FLNIIDG
+242 FLGIIDG
-249 EANRLRRLIED
+249 EANRLKRLIED

-274 TDEIV
+274 KESIN
-279 LYSVYKKVEDMI
+279 LYSVYRRVEDML
-291 MISAKTKNISLNC
+291 MISAKTKNIELVC
-304 DADESIKIK
+304 DADESINIR
-313 ANADYIKQVI
+313 ANADYVKQII

-334 PENGEVNVKIFT
+334 PENGDVNVKIFK
-346 EEDKAVIKVS
+346 EKDYAVIKVS
-356 DNGMGIP
+356 DTGMGIP

-398 VMNLGGTISVESELE
+398 VINLGGTISVESVLE

-426 ERTVA
+426 D

>member
-1 MENAVNLELIITLIS
+1 MDPINIELIVTLIS
-16 VVVAIVS
+16 VVIAIVS
-23 ARYALNVRKYLR
+23 ARYAINVRKYLR

-54 LGGNGGLGEFAKN
+54 LGGNGELGEFAKN
-67 YNEMIRNLY
+67 YNEMIKSLY

-116 KKMIGCPKE
+116 KKMINCPKE

-136 IRNDVILKQI
+136 IRNDLILKQI
-146 MMFMGSKE
+146 MMFMGSKV
-154 NEKSVINLDDGR
+154 NEKTIINMEDGR
-166 FLRVK
+166 FLRIK

-192 DITERVRIE
+192 DISERVRAE
-201 NMRRDFVAN
+201 NMRKDFVAN

-218 LTSISGFAETLRLNE
+218 LTSISGFAETLKLNE
-233 NIDTETRNR
+233 NIDKETRNR
-242 FLNIIDG
+242 FLTIIDG

-274 TDEIV
+274 KEAIN
-279 LYSVYKKVEDMI
+279 LYSVYRRVEDML
-291 MISAKTKNISLNC
+291 MISARTKNISLNC
-304 DADESIKIK
+304 NADETIKIA
-313 ANADYIKQVI
+313 ANADYVKQII

-334 PENGEVNVKIFT
+334 PENGDVNVKIFA
-346 EEDKAVIKVS
+346 DKDDAVIKVS
-356 DNGMGIP
+356 DTGMGIP

-413 KGSTFTVKIPIKR
+413 KGSTFTVKIPM
-426 ERTVA
+426 ERD

>member
-1 MENAVNLELIITLIS
+1 MDTMSLEIIITLIS
-16 VVVAIVS
+16 VVIAIVS
-23 ARYALNVRKYLR
+23 VRYAINVRKYLR
-35 EIIDVSKRVSNNEH
+35 EIIEVSKRVSNNEH

-54 LGGNGGLGEFAKN
+54 LGGNGELGEFAKN
-67 YNEMIRNLY
+67 YNEMIKSLY

-116 KKMIGCPKE
+116 KKMINCPKE

-136 IRNDVILKQI
+136 IRNDLILKQI
-146 MMFMGSKE
+146 MMFMGSKV
-154 NEKSVINLDDGR
+154 NEKTIINMEDGR
-166 FLRVK
+166 FLRIK

-192 DITERVRIE
+192 DISERVRAE
-201 NMRRDFVAN
+201 NMRKDFVAN

-218 LTSISGFAETLRLNE
+218 LTSISGFAETLKLNE
-233 NIDTETRNR
+233 NIDKETRNR
-242 FLNIIDG
+242 FLTIIDG

-274 TDEIV
+274 KEAIN
-279 LYSVYKKVEDMI
+279 LYSVYRRVEDML
-291 MISAKTKNISLNC
+291 MISARTKNISLNC
-304 DADESIKIK
+304 DADETIKIA
-313 ANADYIKQVI
+313 ANADYVKQII

-334 PENGEVNVKIFT
+334 PENGNVNVKIFA
-346 EEDKAVIKVS
+346 DKDDAVIKVS
-356 DNGMGIP
+356 DTGMGIP
-363 KEDQSRIFERFYRV
+363 KEDQARIFERFYRV

-398 VMNLGGTISVESELE
+398 AMNLGGTISVESELE
-413 KGSTFTVKIPIKR
+413 KGSTFTVRIPIKR
-426 ERTVA
+426 D

>member
-1 MENAVNLELIITLIS
+1 MDPINIELIVTLIS
-16 VVVAIVS
+16 VVIAIVS
-23 ARYALNVRKYLR
+23 ARYAINVRKYLR

-54 LGGNGGLGEFAKN
+54 LGGNGELGEFAKN
-67 YNEMIRNLY
+67 YNEMIKSLY

-116 KKMIGCPKE
+116 KKMINCPKE

-136 IRNDVILKQI
+136 IRNDLILKQI
-146 MMFMGSKE
+146 MMFMGSKV
-154 NEKSVINLDDGR
+154 NEKTIINMEDGR
-166 FLRVK
+166 FLRIK

-192 DITERVRIE
+192 DISERVRAE
-201 NMRRDFVAN
+201 NMRKDFVAN

-218 LTSISGFAETLRLNE
+218 LTSISGFAETLKLNE
-233 NIDTETRNR
+233 NIDKETRNR
-242 FLNIIDG
+242 FLTIIDG

-274 TDEIV
+274 KESIN
-279 LYSVYKKVEDMI
+279 LYSVYRRVEDML
-291 MISAKTKNISLNC
+291 MISAKTKSIELVC
-304 DADESIKIK
+304 DADESINIR
-313 ANADYIKQVI
+313 ANADYVKQII

-334 PENGEVNVKIFT
+334 PENGDVNVKIFK
-346 EEDKAVIKVS
+346 EKDYAVIKVS
-356 DNGMGIP
+356 DTGMGIP
-363 KEDQSRIFERFYRV
+363 KEDQARIFERFYRV

-398 VMNLGGTISVESELE
+398 VINLGGTISVESVLE

-426 ERTVA
+426 D

>member
-1 MENAVNLELIITLIS
+1 MVDTINIEIIITLVS
-16 VVVAIVS
+16 VVIAIVS
-23 ARYALNVRKYLR
+23 ARYAINVRKYLR

-54 LGGNGGLGEFAKN
+54 LGGNGELGEFAKN
-67 YNEMIRNLY
+67 YNDMIKNLY

-116 KKMIGCPKE
+116 KKMINCPKE

-136 IRNDVILKQI
+136 IRNDLILKQI

-154 NEKSVINLDDGR
+154 NEKTIINMEDGR
-166 FLRVK
+166 FLRIK

-192 DITERVRIE
+192 DISERVRAE
-201 NMRRDFVAN
+201 NMRKDFVAN

-218 LTSISGFAETLRLNE
+218 LTSISGFAETLKLNE
-233 NIDTETRNR
+233 NIDKETRNR
-242 FLNIIDG
+242 FLGIIDG
-249 EANRLRRLIED
+249 EANRLKRLIED

-274 TDEIV
+274 KESIN
-279 LYSVYKKVEDMI
+279 LYSVYRRVEDML
-291 MISAKTKNISLNC
+291 MISAKTKNIELVC
-304 DADESIKIK
+304 DADESINIR
-313 ANADYIKQVI
+313 ANADYVKQII

-334 PENGEVNVKIFT
+334 PENGDVNVKIFK
-346 EEDKAVIKVS
+346 EKDYAVIKVS
-356 DNGMGIP
+356 DTGMGIP
-363 KEDQSRIFERFYRV
+363 KEDQARIFERFYRV

-398 VMNLGGTISVESELE
+398 VINLGGTISVESVLE

-426 ERTVA
+426 D

>member
-1 MENAVNLELIITLIS
+1 MVDTINIEIIITLVS
-16 VVVAIVS
+16 VVIAIVS
-23 ARYALNVRKYLR
+23 ARYAINVRKYLR

-54 LGGNGGLGEFAKN
+54 LGGNGELGEFAKN
-67 YNEMIRNLY
+67 YNDMIKSLY

-116 KKMIGCPKE
+116 KKMINCPKE

-136 IRNDVILKQI
+136 IRNDMILKQI

-154 NEKSVINLDDGR
+154 NEKTVVNLDDGR
-166 FLRVK
+166 FLRIK

-192 DITERVRIE
+192 DISERVRAE
-201 NMRRDFVAN
+201 NMRKDFVAN

-218 LTSISGFAETLRLNE
+218 LTSISGFAETLKLNE
-233 NIDTETRNR
+233 NIDKETRNR
-242 FLNIIDG
+242 FLGIIDG
-249 EANRLRRLIED
+249 EANRLKRLIED

-274 TDEIV
+274 KESIN
-279 LYSVYKKVEDMI
+279 LYSVYRRVEDML
-291 MISAKTKNISLNC
+291 MISAKTKSIELVC
-304 DADESIKIK
+304 DADESINIR
-313 ANADYIKQVI
+313 ANADYVKQII

-334 PENGEVNVKIFT
+334 PENGDVNVKIFK
-346 EEDKAVIKVS
+346 EKDYAVIKVS
-356 DNGMGIP
+356 DTGMGIP

-398 VMNLGGTISVESELE
+398 VINLGGTISVESVLE

-426 ERTVA
+426 D

>member
-1 MENAVNLELIITLIS
+1 MDDTISIWMIIALIS

-23 ARYALNVRKYLR
+23 ARYAINLRKYLK

-54 LGGNGGLGEFAKN
+54 LGANGELGEFAKN
-67 YNEMIRNLY
+67 YNDMIRSLY
-76 NTFDELEYKNLQL
+76 KSFDELEYKNLQL
-89 RSILKSI
+89 KSILKSI

-116 KKMIGCPKE
+116 KKIINCPLN

-136 IRNDVILKQI
+136 IKESIILKQI

-154 NEKSVINLDDGR
+154 NEQARVKLEDGR
-166 FLRVK
+166 FCRIK

-178 NNKSIVIGSIVNIE
+178 NNKSIVIGSIVNLE
-192 DITERVRIE
+192 DISERVRVE
-201 NMRRDFVAN
+201 TMRRDFVAN

-218 LTSISGFAETLRLNE
+218 LTSISGFAETLKLNE
-233 NIDTETRNR
+233 NIDKETRNR
-242 FLNIIDG
+242 FLDIIDG

-266 IENDKKEE
+266 IENDKKKEKG
-274 TDEIV
+274 DIN
-279 LYSVYKKVEDMI
+279 LYSVYKTVEDML
-291 MISAKTKNISLNC
+291 MISAKTKNIELNC
-304 DADESIKIK
+304 DADESINIK
-313 ANADYIKQVI
+313 ANEDYVKQII

-334 PENGEVNVKIFT
+334 PENGEVNVNIFT
-346 EEDKAVIKVS
+346 EKENAVIKVS
-356 DNGMGIP
+356 DTGMGIP

-398 VMNLGGTISVESELE
+398 VINLGGTISVDSEIE
-413 KGSTFTVKIPIKR
+413 KGSTFTVKIPIKKD
-426 ERTVA
+426 

>member
-1 MENAVNLELIITLIS
+1 MDPINIELIVTLIS
-16 VVVAIVS
+16 VVIAIIS
-23 ARYALNVRKYLR
+23 ARYAINVRKYLR

-54 LGGNGGLGEFAKN
+54 LGGNGELGEFAKN
-67 YNEMIRNLY
+67 YNEMIKSLY

-116 KKMIGCPKE
+116 KKMINCPKE

-136 IRNDVILKQI
+136 IRNDLILKQI

-154 NEKSVINLDDGR
+154 NEKTIINMEDGR
-166 FLRVK
+166 FLRIK

-192 DITERVRIE
+192 DISERVRAE
-201 NMRRDFVAN
+201 NMRKDFVAN

-218 LTSISGFAETLRLNE
+218 LTSISGFAETLKLNE
-233 NIDTETRNR
+233 NIDKETRNR
-242 FLNIIDG
+242 FLTIIDG

-274 TDEIV
+274 KEAIN
-279 LYSVYKKVEDMI
+279 LYSVYRRVEDML
-291 MISAKTKNISLNC
+291 MISARTKNISLNC
-304 DADESIKIK
+304 DADETIKIA
-313 ANADYIKQVI
+313 ANADYVKQII

-334 PENGEVNVKIFT
+334 PENGDVNVKIFA
-346 EEDKAVIKVS
+346 DKDDAVIKVS
-356 DNGMGIP
+356 DTGMGIP
-363 KEDQSRIFERFYRV
+363 KEDQARIFERFYRV

-398 VMNLGGTISVESELE
+398 AMNLGGTISVESELE
-413 KGSTFTVKIPIKR
+413 KGSTFTVRIPMKR
-426 ERTVA
+426 D

>member
-1 MENAVNLELIITLIS
+1 MDPINIELIVTLIS
-16 VVVAIVS
+16 VVIAIVS
-23 ARYALNVRKYLR
+23 ARYAINVRKYLR

-54 LGGNGGLGEFAKN
+54 LGGNGELGEFAKN
-67 YNEMIRNLY
+67 YNEMIKSLY

-116 KKMIGCPKE
+116 KKMINCPKE

-136 IRNDVILKQI
+136 IRNNLILKQI
-146 MMFMGSKE
+146 MMFMGSKV
-154 NEKSVINLDDGR
+154 NEKTIINMEDGR
-166 FLRVK
+166 FLRIK

-192 DITERVRIE
+192 DISERVRAE
-201 NMRRDFVAN
+201 NMRKDFVAN

-218 LTSISGFAETLRLNE
+218 LTSISGFAETLKLNE
-233 NIDTETRNR
+233 NIDKETRNR
-242 FLNIIDG
+242 FLTIIDG

-274 TDEIV
+274 KEAIN
-279 LYSVYKKVEDMI
+279 LYSVYRRVEDML
-291 MISAKTKNISLNC
+291 MISARTKNISLNC
-304 DADESIKIK
+304 DADETIKIA
-313 ANADYIKQVI
+313 ANADYVKQII

-334 PENGEVNVKIFT
+334 PENGNVNVKIFA
-346 EEDKAVIKVS
+346 DKDDAVIKVS
-356 DNGMGIP
+356 DTGIGIP
-363 KEDQSRIFERFYRV
+363 KEDQARIFERFYRV

-398 VMNLGGTISVESELE
+398 AMNLGGTISVESELE
-413 KGSTFTVKIPIKR
+413 KGSTFTVRIPIKR
-426 ERTVA
+426 D

>member
-1 MENAVNLELIITLIS
+1 MDTMSLEVIITLIS
-16 VVVAIVS
+16 LVIAIVS
-23 ARYALNVRKYLR
+23 ARYAINVRKYLR

-54 LGGNGGLGEFAKN
+54 LGGNGELGEFAKN
-67 YNEMIRNLY
+67 YNEMIKSLY

-116 KKMIGCPKE
+116 KKMINCPKE

-136 IRNDVILKQI
+136 IRNELILKQI

-154 NEKSVINLDDGR
+154 NEKIVINLDDGR
-166 FLRVK
+166 FFRIK

-192 DITERVRIE
+192 DISERVRAE
-201 NMRRDFVAN
+201 NMRKDFVAN

-218 LTSISGFAETLRLNE
+218 LTSISGFAETLKLNE
-233 NIDTETRNR
+233 NIDKETRNR
-242 FLNIIDG
+242 FLTIIDG

-274 TDEIV
+274 KEAIN
-279 LYSVYKKVEDMI
+279 LYSVYRRVEDML
-291 MISAKTKNISLNC
+291 MISAKTKNIALVC
-304 DADESIKIK
+304 EADESISIQ
-313 ANADYIKQVI
+313 ANADYVKQII

-334 PENGEVNVKIFT
+334 PENGAVNVKIFT
-346 EEDKAVIKVS
+346 EKENAVIKVS
-356 DNGMGIP
+356 DTGMGIP

-398 VMNLGGTISVESELE
+398 VMNLGGTISVDSELE
-413 KGSTFTVKIPIKR
+413 KGSTFTVKIPM
-426 ERTVA
+426 ERD

>member
-1 MENAVNLELIITLIS
+1 MDPINIELIVTLIS
-16 VVVAIVS
+16 VVIAIVS
-23 ARYALNVRKYLR
+23 ARYAINVRKYLR

-54 LGGNGGLGEFAKN
+54 LGGNGELGEFAKN
-67 YNEMIRNLY
+67 YNEMIKSLY

-116 KKMIGCPKE
+116 KKMINCPKE

-136 IRNDVILKQI
+136 IRNDLILKQI
-146 MMFMGSKE
+146 MMFMGSKV
-154 NEKSVINLDDGR
+154 NEKTIINMEDGR
-166 FLRVK
+166 FLRIK

-192 DITERVRIE
+192 DISERVRAE
-201 NMRRDFVAN
+201 NTRKDFVAN

-218 LTSISGFAETLRLNE
+218 LTSISGFAETLKLNE
-233 NIDTETRNR
+233 NIDKETRNR
-242 FLNIIDG
+242 FLTIIDG

-274 TDEIV
+274 KEAIN
-279 LYSVYKKVEDMI
+279 LYSVYRRVEDML
-291 MISAKTKNISLNC
+291 MISARTKNISLNC
-304 DADESIKIK
+304 NADETIKIA
-313 ANADYIKQVI
+313 ANADYVKQII

-334 PENGEVNVKIFT
+334 PENGDVNVKIFA
-346 EEDKAVIKVS
+346 DKDDAVIKVS
-356 DNGMGIP
+356 DTGMGIP
-363 KEDQSRIFERFYRV
+363 KEDQARIFERFYRV

-398 VMNLGGTISVESELE
+398 AMNLGGTISVESELE
-413 KGSTFTVKIPIKR
+413 KGSTFTVRIPMKR
-426 ERTVA
+426 D